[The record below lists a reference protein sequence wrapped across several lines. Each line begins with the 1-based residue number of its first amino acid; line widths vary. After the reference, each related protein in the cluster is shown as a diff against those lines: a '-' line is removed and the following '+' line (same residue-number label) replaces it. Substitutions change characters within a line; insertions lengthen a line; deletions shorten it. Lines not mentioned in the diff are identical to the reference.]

1 MAFNEKAHGTV
12 HRRSPTLDQRRQAQS
27 KEIHQ
32 VNGRDV
38 SYASGPTE
46 PFEAEGRLHWGSALC
61 PLLFGLIMDCLTE
74 EMREEDPWQMM
85 LMDDIVFEGELE
97 EDPMTGDWSGT

>member
-1 MAFNEKAHGTV
+1 
-12 HRRSPTLDQRRQAQS
+12 
-27 KEIHQ
+27 
-32 VNGRDV
+32 
-38 SYASGPTE
+38 
-46 PFEAEGRLHWGSALC
+46 
-61 PLLFGLIMDCLTE
+61 MDCLTE